1 MLDPVEDVYFVRAIE
16 GDFRDQRVMAIA
28 RADQAAADA
37 RKAWNGYRERG
48 RISGLHR
55 LEERISEAFRQR
67 AALLTSAYENASSAM
82 RIYKLLNIEDL
93 SSLAGLYED
102 IVAEAL
108 LQRRSLTELAMVLK
122 PSLLESKLD
131 LLPVVDRMSVLQVPV
146 SDLSGPGRTGIGS
159 RG

>member
-1 MLDPVEDVYFVRAIE
+1 
-16 GDFRDQRVMAIA
+16 
-28 RADQAAADA
+28 
-37 RKAWNGYRERG
+37 
-48 RISGLHR
+48 
-55 LEERISEAFRQR
+55 
-67 AALLTSAYENASSAM
+67 M